1 MATLIFGGGYLAY
14 KQVKKHRGKK
24 KAERNM
30 IVNTNPT
37 LDTEREKKANYFED
51 GDGDGDA
58 TNTYNEESTSSPT
71 SPRLTRRTSD
81 EIIHGRIQGLK
92 KVSSNGGT
100 DEDEEEEEQEQERRR
115 RKSEGDWN
123 RRRDDEYG
131 YGWAAGDRREDLIDF
146 GGNARAPVAAP
157 VRDDPTGW
165 VDEILQEKELEAARK
180 SIGGERPV
188 VRQIEYR
195 QY

>member
-30 IVNTNPT
+30 IVKTNPT
-37 LDTEREKKANYFED
+37 LDTEREKKEQYFED
-51 GDGDGDA
+51 GDGDVNID
-58 TNTYNEESTSSPT
+58 EPTSSPS

-92 KVSSNGGT
+92 KIGSNGT
-100 DEDEEEEEQEQERRR
+100 EEDEEEERRR
-115 RKSEGDWN
+115 RKSEGDQ
-123 RRRDDEYG
+123 RSTDDG
-131 YGWAAGDRREDLIDF
+131 YGWVENRREDLIDF
-146 GGNARAPVAAP
+146 GDNRQTMSTANTQTSVTV

-180 SIGGERPV
+180 SVGERPV
-188 VRQIEYR
+188 VRQIEY